1 MTGETERTIMG
12 IMVRE
17 WGKQEWHFEY
27 KVLESESKRMGFGK
41 VALRRGK

>member
-12 IMVRE
+12 IIVRE

-27 KVLESESKRMGFGK
+27 KVLESRVEMDG
-41 VALRRGK
+41 VW